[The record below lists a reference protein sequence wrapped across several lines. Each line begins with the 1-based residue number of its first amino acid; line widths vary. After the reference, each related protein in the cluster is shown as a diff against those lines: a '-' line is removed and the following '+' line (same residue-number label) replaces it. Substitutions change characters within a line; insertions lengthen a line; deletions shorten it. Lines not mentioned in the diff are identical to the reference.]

1 MDSIPQNQRLVLA
14 HYCYHSTPDRYYF
27 NTCDQYTGA
36 VPLENRNF
44 NSWDT
49 IKFLD
54 CKLHSQLRS
63 DKLLRQMLISDLN
76 KFLMNTQ
83 PLRILHL
90 APEHIDLLCLL
101 QQFRFSNRLILE
113 IHWPTR
119 NIDPSAVASVDLW
132 LDPKRTNIIMT
143 QYTATHQNLII
154 KSPNGHEL
162 FSIINDC
169 ARTLDN

>member
-14 HYCYHSTPDRYYF
+14 HYCYHTLPNRYYF
-27 NTCDQYTGA
+27 NTCSEYSGA
-36 VPLENRNF
+36 VPMKNLNF
-44 NSWDT
+44 DRWDT

-54 CKLHSQLRS
+54 CKLHSELRT
-63 DKLLRQMLISDLN
+63 DKLLRQLLISDLN

-90 APEHIDLLCLL
+90 APEHVDLLSLL
-101 QQFRFSNRLILE
+101 EQFSFSNLLILE
-113 IHWPTR
+113 IHWPTER
-119 NIDPSAVASVDLW
+119 IDPSAVAAVDAW
-132 LDPKRTNIIMT
+132 LDPRRTNIIMT
-143 QYTATHQNLII
+143 HYIASHQHLVI
-154 KSPNGHEL
+154 KSPQSHEL